1 MCQTANNNNKQSNS
15 ISPRI
20 GGSGGN
26 GTTPD
31 GQEPSSI
38 RGGGGSCRRAK
49 RVRGTGSIP
58 HPAVLG
64 LVGRLSGRGG
74 SSGYGAGLGICL
86 MTVMVFILLVLLPT
100 CLSSA
105 VPCLWFS
112 LFTGPW
118 FPSPN
123 RQLDVVGCWSGTTTY
138 ITKNLATHISAVL
151 VLSALNCG
159 NEEELRNPTWSE
171 FLPSFE
177 L

>member
-1 MCQTANNNNKQSNS
+1 M
-15 ISPRI
+15 
-20 GGSGGN
+20 
-26 GTTPD
+26 
-31 GQEPSSI
+31 

-49 RVRGTGSIP
+49 KVRGTGSIP

-64 LVGRLSGRGG
+64 LEGGLNGRGG

-100 CLSSA
+100 CLSFA
-105 VPCLWFS
+105 VPCLSFS

-118 FPSPN
+118 FPSPI
-123 RQLDVVGCWSGTTTY
+123 RQLNVVGCWNRLMTY

-151 VLSALNCG
+151 VLSAL
-159 NEEELRNPTWSE
+159 ELWVMKRRSYRGFPTWSE

-177 L
+177 LDGEKVPKKDGFPG